1 MNAATAP
8 AGAFPGT
15 IVARHN
21 GYSLRRDERPDG
33 TVNWR
38 ATRPADGHHIAY
50 TPGTA
55 DVFSVAPERR
65 DVYGN
70 TDTENYA
77 RSLLAA
83 VEAASVFAGIVNADR
98 DHRENQN
105 TP

>member
-1 MNAATAP
+1 MDTVTVP

-21 GYSLRRDERPDG
+21 GYSLRREELPNG

-38 ATRPADGHHIAY
+38 ATRPASGHRIDY
-50 TPGTA
+50 KRGTA
-55 DVFSVAPERR
+55 DVFSVRPEWR

-70 TDTENYA
+70 ADTESYA

-83 VEAASVFAGIVNADR
+83 VEAASVFAGIVNQIAAG
-98 DHRENQN
+98 N
-105 TP
+105 